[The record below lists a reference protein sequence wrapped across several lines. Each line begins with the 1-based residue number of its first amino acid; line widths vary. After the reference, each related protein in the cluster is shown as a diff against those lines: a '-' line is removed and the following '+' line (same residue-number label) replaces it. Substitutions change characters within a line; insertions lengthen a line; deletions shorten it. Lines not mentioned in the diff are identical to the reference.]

1 LNNILEKNKICA
13 VIPFYNENKTIR
25 EIINRTLPYAG
36 LIIAVNDG
44 STDNSC
50 NEVPVNEKVIL
61 LSHSTNRGKGFALKT
76 GFLES
81 IKRASYI
88 TVTLDADLQHIPEKI
103 PELILGLE
111 KYDIVIGNR
120 LNNTKNMPLIRILSN
135 KLTSLL
141 LSIKTKQKLFDTQS
155 GFRAYRT
162 NILEDILPTYTGFEA
177 ESEMLVKAAEHN
189 YKINFV
195 PIPTIYA
202 DEKSKMRSVQAI
214 IGFIKV
220 LLS

>member
-13 VIPFYNENKTIR
+13 VIPFYNESKTIR

-36 LIIAVNDG
+36 LIVAVDDG

-50 NEVPVNEKVIL
+50 NEVPINDKVIL
-61 LSHSTNRGKGFALKT
+61 LSHSPNRGKGFALKT

-81 IKRASYI
+81 IRHASNI
-88 TVTLDADLQHIPEKI
+88 TITLDADLQHIPEKI

-111 KYDIVIGNR
+111 KYDVVIGNR
-120 LNNTKNMPLIRILSN
+120 LDNIKNMPLMRILSN

-162 NILEDILPTYTGFEA
+162 NILEDILPSYDGFEA
-177 ESEMLVKAAEHN
+177 ESEMLVKTAEHN
-189 YKINFV
+189 YKMNFV

-202 DEKSKMRSVQAI
+202 DEKSKMRSIQAI

>member
-1 LNNILEKNKICA
+1 MNNILEKNKICA

>member
-1 LNNILEKNKICA
+1 MNNISEKNKICA
-13 VIPFYNENKTIR
+13 VIPFFNENKTIR
-25 EIINRTLPYAG
+25 EIIDRTLPFVD

-50 NEVPVNEKVIL
+50 DEITQNEKVVL
-61 LSHSTNRGKGFALKT
+61 VSYSRNRGKGYALKT

-81 IKRASYI
+81 IKRAAYI
-88 TVTLDADLQHIPEKI
+88 TITLDADLQHIPEKI

-111 KYDIVIGNR
+111 NYDVVIGNR
-120 LNNTKNMPLIRILSN
+120 LKNLKKMPFNRILSS
-135 KLTSLL
+135 KLSSLL
-141 LSIKTKQKLFDTQS
+141 LSIKTKQKLLDTQS

-162 NILEDILPTYTGFEA
+162 NILKNILPSYTGFEA
-177 ESEMLVKAAEHN
+177 ESDMLVKAAERD
-189 YKINFV
+189 YKINFI

-202 DEKSKMRSVQAI
+202 NEKSKMKSIQAI

-220 LLS
+220 LLR

>member
-1 LNNILEKNKICA
+1 MNNILEKNKICA
-13 VIPFYNENKTIR
+13 VVPFYNENKTIR

-50 NEVPVNEKVIL
+50 DEVPVNEKVIL
-61 LSHSTNRGKGFALKT
+61 LSHSTNRGKGFALNI

-88 TVTLDADLQHIPEKI
+88 TVTLDADLQHIPEII

-111 KYDIVIGNR
+111 KYDVVIGNR
-120 LNNTKNMPLIRILSN
+120 LNNTKNMPLMRILSN

-177 ESEMLVKAAEHN
+177 ESEMIVKAAEHN

-202 DEKSKMRSVQAI
+202 DEKSKMRSIQAI